1 MGQTKSKFFSVMV
14 VGENPSAIME
24 KFNMNKEV
32 EPYVKYKY
40 LDADKYK
47 KSAIKVLENILND
60 YDKVGIPIMS
70 KELMEERLKALKTL
84 STFEYYK
91 ELTDG
96 LYYDENGDALST
108 ENKEGKWVTCRIG
121 RNFAIPLKLKN
132 GEETYSALN
141 KDIDWNAMHKVNQET
156 YAAAWEMVM
165 EGREPVTDEEKTIY
179 EAMKDKDMY
188 FSKFKNKE
196 AYVNYSTSYWNY
208 AFVDSQQGW
217 IDIDDVKDENEWI
230 NTFFDRFIKNLKDDD
245 LVTIFECSVNNG

>member
-1 MGQTKSKFFSVMV
+1 MV

>member
-1 MGQTKSKFFSVMV
+1 MV

-24 KFNMNKEV
+24 KFNMNKEI

-70 KELMEERLKALKTL
+70 KELMEERLKALKAL

-141 KDIDWNAMHKVNQET
+141 KDIDWDAMHKVNQET

-165 EGREPVTDEEKTIY
+165 ENREPLTDEEKTIY

-217 IDIDDVKDENEWI
+217 IDIDDGKDENEWI
-230 NTFFDRFIKNLKDDD
+230 NNFFDRFVKNLKDDD

>member
-1 MGQTKSKFFSVMV
+1 MV

-141 KDIDWNAMHKVNQET
+141 KDIDWDAMHKVNQET

>member
-1 MGQTKSKFFSVMV
+1 MV

-96 LYYDENGDALST
+96 
-108 ENKEGKWVTCRIG
+108 
-121 RNFAIPLKLKN
+121 
-132 GEETYSALN
+132 
-141 KDIDWNAMHKVNQET
+141 
-156 YAAAWEMVM
+156 
-165 EGREPVTDEEKTIY
+165 
-179 EAMKDKDMY
+179 
-188 FSKFKNKE
+188 
-196 AYVNYSTSYWNY
+196 
-208 AFVDSQQGW
+208 
-217 IDIDDVKDENEWI
+217 
-230 NTFFDRFIKNLKDDD
+230 
-245 LVTIFECSVNNG
+245 

>member
-1 MGQTKSKFFSVMV
+1 MNQTKSRFFSVMA

-24 KFNMNKEV
+24 NFNMNKQV

-47 KSAIKVLENILND
+47 KSAIKVLESILKD
-60 YDKVGIPIMS
+60 YDKVGIPNMP
-70 KELMEERLKALKTL
+70 KELIEERLKALKSL

-96 LYYDENGDALST
+96 LYYDENGNALST
-108 ENKEGKWVTCRIG
+108 ENKNGKWVTCRIG

-132 GEETYSALN
+132 GEEAYSALN

-156 YAAAWEMVM
+156 YAAAWEIVM
-165 EGREPVTDEEKTIY
+165 EDREPITEEEKTIY

-217 IDIDDVKDENEWI
+217 IDIDDEKNEDEWI
-230 NTFFDRFIKNLKDDD
+230 NNFFDRFVRNLKDND
-245 LVTIFECSVNNG
+245 LVTIFECSINNG

>member
-1 MGQTKSKFFSVMV
+1 MV

-141 KDIDWNAMHKVNQET
+141 KDIDWDAMHKVNQET

-179 EAMKDKDMY
+179 EAMKDKDTY